1 MFRVFI
7 QDGEFELDDAAE
19 VLKLLDAHDFHG
31 DGDFFTIGR
40 GDVDYLEIY
49 QYGDR
54 YSLAYIPPGAD
65 ESHPLAEELP
75 RPFVAR
81 LAAAFCAGREDW
93 QSLLANVDLDLAE
106 SAGRQKTSARRATA
120 PLAAASGVA
129 PPPAAP
135 FDARP
140 IEPRGV
146 TAGLFLRIVFLLSA
160 LGLLAAI
167 GYAFLHR

>member
-75 RPFVAR
+75 RPFAR
-81 LAAAFCAGREDW
+81 RSFDRGAGRGYD
-93 QSLLANVDLDLAE
+93 NVIYWH
-106 SAGRQKTSARRATA
+106 R
-120 PLAAASGVA
+120 SG
-129 PPPAAP
+129 P
-135 FDARP
+135 
-140 IEPRGV
+140 
-146 TAGLFLRIVFLLSA
+146 
-160 LGLLAAI
+160 
-167 GYAFLHR
+167 